1 MSRTWIYMLAV
12 LAIATVL
19 CAGTAMAQI
28 PDDVYFVNYFSNASH
43 NGGLDAS
50 VRIDN
55 PGVDNGK
62 NLCAD
67 IYVFDAVEEQ
77 VECCGC
83 PLTPDDLRTI
93 SVNNGLTDQ
102 PSSNVKPTNGVIKI
116 VSALPNVG
124 GTGCDPTGGASLLGG
139 FKNNIVP
146 TPDVRA
152 WATHIQVAPAGTTE
166 SAFADSTLTQTEL
179 NGLQET
185 CFQLR
190 QLGSGRGV
198 CTCGFGL

>member
-1 MSRTWIYMLAV
+1 MSRTWIYTLAV

-28 PDDVYFVNYFSNASH
+28 PDDVYFVSYFSNAH
-43 NGGLDAS
+43 GTLDAS

-55 PGVDNGK
+55 PGVDAGK
-62 NLCAD
+62 NLCAY
-67 IYVFDAVEEQ
+67 IYVFDNVEEQ

-83 PLTPDDLRTI
+83 LLTADGLRTI
-93 SVNNGLTDQ
+93 SVNNGLTDN
-102 PSSNVKPTNGVIKI
+102 PSSGPTHKPANGVFKI
-116 VSALPNVG
+116 VSGAPNIG

-139 FKNNIVP
+139 FKNDIIP

-152 WATHIQVAPAGTTE
+152 WATHIQANDGTTE
-166 SAFADSTLTQTEL
+166 EEFSDATLTQTEL
-179 NGLQET
+179 NHLQDT

-190 QLGSGRGV
+190 QVGSGKGV
-198 CTCGFGL
+198 CTCGFGD

>member
-1 MSRTWIYMLAV
+1 MSRTWICTLAV

-28 PDDVYFVNYFSNASH
+28 PDDVYFVSYFSNAQGTVDSF
-43 NGGLDAS
+43 

-55 PGVDNGK
+55 PGVDAGK

-67 IYVFDAVEEQ
+67 IYVFDNTEEQ
-77 VECCGC
+77 LECCGC

-93 SVNNGLTDQ
+93 SVNTGLTDN
-102 PSSNVKPTNGVIKI
+102 PSNGIKPRNGVIKI
-116 VSALPNVG
+116 VAAAPNVG
-124 GTGCDPTGGASLLGG
+124 GAGCDPTGGASLLKG

-152 WATHIQVAPAGTTE
+152 WATHIQAAPAGTTE
-166 SAFADSTLTQTEL
+166 EEFQDATLTQAEL
-179 NGLQET
+179 NTLQQT
-185 CFQLR
+185 CFTLR
-190 QLGSGRGV
+190 QLGSGKGV
-198 CTCGFGL
+198 CQCGFGL